1 MARVCSAVKTPFS
14 RLSSRSF
21 DPSFSTIQFFRPP
34 LWAKIIHFDS
44 YKRNLSKISRIS
56 ALQPKF
62 SQNFSS
68 LVPKMFKNFSS
79 LDHRSIFLVYY
90 YRPYF
95 RKKKKKKKKKNSLDP
110 LFSALHWTYPSKTKQ
125 NKTKT
130 KPLKGPTFHLTS
142 HSSTPLDFAQC
153 QRGKCSTLGK
163 CSYWEGLAYE

>member
-1 MARVCSAVKTPFS
+1 M
-14 RLSSRSF
+14 L
-21 DPSFSTIQFFRPP
+21 
-34 LWAKIIHFDS
+34 
-44 YKRNLSKISRIS
+44 
-56 ALQPKF
+56 
-62 SQNFSS
+62 
-68 LVPKMFKNFSS
+68 KNFSS

-95 RKKKKKKKKKNSLDP
+95 RKKKKKKKKKGISLDA
-110 LFSALHWTYPSKTKQ
+110 LFSALHRTYPSKTKQ

-153 QRGKCSTLGK
+153 QRGNLLSARGGTLGK